1 MKKNFIGILFIFLM
15 FGMPAC
21 LQQENATKPEV
32 PSSPTPDSNLPGEC
46 THIGQTWTSPVD
58 GVTLVCVPA
67 GEFLMGASD
76 SDPLAITN
84 EKPPHRVTLDAY
96 WIDRTEVTNAEFA
109 KCLDAGV
116 CHPQV
121 YETTAQTFI
130 PYAVHPNYKNYPAFL
145 YEYQASA
152 DYCQWVG
159 RRLPTEAEWEKA
171 ARGTDGRLYP
181 WGNTALDC
189 SLANYYLCDTTVN
202 STPDPTGPRCGY
214 SSSCKTTPVDAYPNG
229 VSPYGALNMSGNVW
243 EWVSDWYQPD
253 YYVDSPI
260 HNPQGPTTGDY
271 RVIRGGGANS
281 LSQDLRITRRAS
293 GAPEHYLDSQLG
305 FRCAADTSNP

>member
-1 MKKNFIGILFIFLM
+1 MKRVFISMLFIFLL

-21 LQQENATKPEV
+21 LQQEGTTKPEI
-32 PSSPTPDSNLPGEC
+32 PSSSTPDPNLPGEC
-46 THIGQTWTSPVD
+46 TRIGQTWTSPVD

-76 SDPLAITN
+76 SDPLAMDN
-84 EKPPHRVTLDAY
+84 EKPQHRVTLDAY

-130 PYAVHPNYKNYPAFL
+130 PYAVHPNFQNYPAFL
-145 YEYQASA
+145 YDYEAVN

-171 ARGTDGRLYP
+171 ARGMDERLYP
-181 WGNTALDC
+181 WGNTLDC
-189 SLANYYLCDTTVN
+189 SRASYFYCNAATD

-214 SSSCKTTPVDAYPNG
+214 SSDCKTNPVDAYPSG
-229 VSPYGALNMSGNVW
+229 ASPYGSLNMAGNVW
-243 EWVSDWYQPD
+243 EWTSDWYQSD
-253 YYVDSPI
+253 YYTNSPMN
-260 HNPQGPTTGDY
+260 NPRGPATGKY

-281 LSQDLRITRRAS
+281 LPQDLRVTRRS
-293 GAPEHYLDSQLG
+293 SSQPEHFLDGQLG
-305 FRCAADTSNP
+305 FRCAADASNP